1 MPRIIFIT
9 ELTLW
14 SMGKGH
20 GGPAFT
26 QTVKKYIDEGWDVYL
41 ISDEPGNAGFPSLD
55 QAHNIVL
62 PLTRFS
68 KLGEIRKV
76 GILFRY
82 LEQLSSYIRFSRCC
96 DRILRK
102 DHTDTII
109 YAYELLRFFPA
120 RRCSQKYHLPLVTR
134 FQGTKLIA
142 GGPHTLLQKIRCF
155 PTYQATAFPS
165 DLVIMTDDGTQGD
178 RVLRELGNT
187 SPTLFLRNGLD
198 LMGWDIP
205 ARIAAFD
212 TASFRAALGIGTDET
227 MFLTVSRLE
236 NWKRVERAIN
246 GFAEFC
252 RSGRAGQLVI
262 VGDGASRTEL
272 EMLASSLGV
281 AGRVLFT
288 GSVAH
293 DAVYDYMMAADVF
306 LSLYDLSNVGNPL
319 LEAMTLGKCVITLD
333 VGDTRS
339 LIHDRENGILL
350 TMETLPTLGA
360 IMLELAERPAL
371 RQQLGAAAAE
381 YAQENFYTWQK
392 RMDLEFQAVKA
403 LLKHLCMPNI
413 RAGFKFHSKNRT
425 S

>member
-1 MPRIIFIT
+1 MPKIIFIT
-9 ELTLW
+9 TLTLW
-14 SMGKGH
+14 SMGRGH

-41 ISDEPGNAGFPSLD
+41 ISDELSNAEGAELD
-55 QAHNIVL
+55 SAHNICLRPSVFKKYGQI
-62 PLTRFS
+62 R
-68 KLGEIRKV
+68 KLGL
-76 GILFRY
+76 LFRW
-82 LEQLSSYIRFSRCC
+82 LDHKVMTRRFIQTAERLLSENAEETV
-96 DRILRK
+96 L
-102 DHTDTII
+102 
-109 YAYELLRFFPA
+109 YAYEIFGVEA
-120 RRCSQKYHLPLVTR
+120 CRRLSKRYGVPFVTR
-134 FQGTKLIA
+134 FQGTILSQYANTKANHIRRY
-142 GGPHTLLQKIRCF
+142 PH
-155 PTYQATAFPS
+155 YQALSCPS

-392 RMDLEFQAVKA
+392 RMDLEFQAVCA
-403 LLKHLCMPNI
+403 LLK
-413 RAGFKFHSKNRT
+413 K
-425 S
+425 

>member
-1 MPRIIFIT
+1 MPKIIFIT
-9 ELTLW
+9 TLTLW
-14 SMGKGH
+14 SMGRGH

-41 ISDEPGNAGFPSLD
+41 ISDELSNAEGAELD
-55 QAHNIVL
+55 SAHNICLRPSVFKKYGQI
-62 PLTRFS
+62 R
-68 KLGEIRKV
+68 KLGL
-76 GILFRY
+76 LFRW
-82 LEQLSSYIRFSRCC
+82 LDHKVMTRRFIQTAERLLSENAEETV
-96 DRILRK
+96 L
-102 DHTDTII
+102 
-109 YAYELLRFFPA
+109 YAYEIFGVEA
-120 RRCSQKYHLPLVTR
+120 CRRLSKRYGVPFVTR
-134 FQGTKLIA
+134 FQGTILSQYANTKANHIRRY
-142 GGPHTLLQKIRCF
+142 PH
-155 PTYQATAFPS
+155 YQALSCPS

-360 IMLELAERPAL
+360 VLRELSGDSAL
-371 RQQLGAAAAE
+371 RQRLGSAAAK
-381 YAQENFYTWQK
+381 YAQENFCTWAQ
-392 RMDLEFQAVKA
+392 RMDREFQAVKA
-403 LLKHLCMPNI
+403 LLNK
-413 RAGFKFHSKNRT
+413 
-425 S
+425 